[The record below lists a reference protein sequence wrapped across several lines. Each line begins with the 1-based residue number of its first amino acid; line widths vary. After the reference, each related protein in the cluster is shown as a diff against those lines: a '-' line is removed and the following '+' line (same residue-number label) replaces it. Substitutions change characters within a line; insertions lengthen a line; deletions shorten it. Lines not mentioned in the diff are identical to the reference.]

1 LHPSVFR
8 CLAGAKRAAF
18 FLFFLLLVWPV
29 GLAWPVGSGVAA
41 AQSGPTVSIR
51 SQEASVDEPVDVPVE
66 TSGFGDIGSVSL
78 VVTYDPEVLAF
89 PEETGTGGLISGAP
103 RDDFTAN
110 VAEPGEIRISWFDAN
125 SPIQGED
132 GVLLRLTFDAY
143 QGGTSS
149 VAFGTES
156 EIADPQASPYGA
168 SYQDGEVKSA
178 TGQIDVSVRREFG
191 NPAAPSDYEL
201 VALPGQPGVPLDETV
216 TGERGTGWRGFGE
229 GGASGGSG
237 EANLQEC
244 VPGAPCTFQ
253 TGNGFWVISQSDWSF
268 QGTVP
273 RVPAEG
279 NLPSIPLQDGWNIV
293 SNPLRQDL
301 SWASVQSENGL
312 SETLW
317 RWTDEG
323 EWAEASTLSSS
334 VGGEAYYLFNGAG
347 LDSLGLPRT
356 RTGSSRPSSAPA
368 KRRVSSSASSSV
380 ASSSAAPSSAAPS
393 SVGLSFMAS
402 SGAQGGPYSGPKAHL
417 SQIRR
422 KPVSLGAA
430 PNADATASE
439 RAALKT
445 KAPEAK
451 APEAKAPEKVAG
463 WTLEIRAEVGGK
475 QAASVTLGKDP
486 SIEKQ
491 ETYRAPPGYFSE
503 TTLHATGEGGSPK
516 FARQILPAGA
526 GSFSLLL
533 KGRPG
538 SDVRLVADGLSGLGA
553 RRLVLVEEKTGET
566 HDLRAEPSAVIS
578 LPEGEEEAALL
589 LHVREK

>member
-1 LHPSVFR
+1 M
-8 CLAGAKRAAF
+8 AG
-18 FLFFLLLVWPV
+18 LLLAV
-29 GLAWPVGSGVAA
+29 GLLVAPVGSGEAT
-41 AQSGPTVSIR
+41 AQSGPTVSIE
-51 SQEASVDEPVDVPVE
+51 SQEATVGDPVDVPVE
-66 TSGFGDIGSVSL
+66 INGFGEIGAISL
-78 VVTYDPEVLAF
+78 TITYDPAVLSF
-89 PEETGTGGLISGAP
+89 PEETSTGGLISGAP

-110 VAEPGEIRISWFDAN
+110 VVEPGEIRISWFDAS
-125 SPIQGED
+125 SPIPGED
-132 GVLLRLTFDAY
+132 GVLLQLKFSTY
-143 QGGTSS
+143 EGGESS
-149 VAFGTES
+149 IAFGMES
-156 EIADPQASPYGA
+156 EMGGPQASAYGA
-168 SYQDGEVKSA
+168 SYQDGEVKNA
-178 TGQIDVSVRREFG
+178 TTPIDVSVRRQFED
-191 NPAAPSDYEL
+191 AADSSDYEL
-201 VALPGQPGVPLDETV
+201 VALPGQPGVALDETV

-253 TGNGFWVISQSDWSF
+253 SGNGFWVISQSDWSF

-273 RVPAEG
+273 GVPAESD
-279 NLPSIPLQDGWNIV
+279 LPSIPLQDGWNIV
-293 SNPLRQDL
+293 SNPLQQDL

-312 SETLW
+312 NETLW
-317 RWTDEG
+317 RWADGG
-323 EWAEASTLSSS
+323 EWEKASTLSSS

-347 LDSLGLPRT
+347 LDSLDLPLI
-356 RTGSSRPSSAPA
+356 RTGSLGPSSAPA
-368 KRRVSSSASSSV
+368 KRRVSSAASSSA
-380 ASSSAAPSSAAPS
+380 ASGSAAPSSAAPS
-393 SVGLSFMAS
+393 SMGLSSVAS
-402 SGAQGGPYSGPKAHL
+402 SGMQDGSYSGLRDHL
-417 SQIRR
+417 SQIQR

-445 KAPEAK
+445 KALETEASK
-451 APEAKAPEKVAG
+451 TKAPEKVAE
-463 WTLEIRAEVGGK
+463 WTLEIHAEVGGK
-475 QAASVTLGKDP
+475 RAASVTLGKDP

-533 KGRPG
+533 KGRPD
-538 SDVRLVADGLSGLGA
+538 SDVRLVATGLSSLGA
-553 RRLVLVEEKTGET
+553 RRPVLVEEKTGET

-578 LPEGEEEAALL
+578 LPEGEGEAPLL

>member
-1 LHPSVFR
+1 M
-8 CLAGAKRAAF
+8 AG
-18 FLFFLLLVWPV
+18 LLLAV
-29 GLAWPVGSGVAA
+29 GLLVAPVGSGEAT
-41 AQSGPTVSIR
+41 AQSGPTVSIE
-51 SQEASVDEPVDVPVE
+51 SQEATVGDPVDVPVE
-66 TSGFGDIGSVSL
+66 INGFGEIGAISL
-78 VVTYDPEVLAF
+78 TITYDPAVVSF
-89 PEETGTGGLISGAP
+89 PEETSTGGLISGAP

-110 VAEPGEIRISWFDAN
+110 VVEPGEIRISWFDAS
-125 SPIQGED
+125 SPIPGED
-132 GVLLRLTFDAY
+132 GVLLQLKFSTY
-143 QGGTSS
+143 EGGESS
-149 VAFGTES
+149 VAFSMES
-156 EIADPQASPYGA
+156 EIGGPQASAYGA

-178 TGQIDVSVRREFG
+178 TTQIDVSVRREFG
-191 NPAAPSDYEL
+191 NSSAPSDYKL

-216 TGERGTGWRGFGE
+216 AGERGTGWRGFGE
-229 GGASGGSG
+229 GGALGGSG

-273 RVPAEG
+273 GVPAESD
-279 NLPSIPLQDGWNIV
+279 LPSIPLQDGWNIV
-293 SNPLRQDL
+293 SNPLQQDL

-312 SETLW
+312 NEMLW

-323 EWAEASTLSSS
+323 EWAKASTLSSS
-334 VGGEAYYLFNGAG
+334 IGGEAYYLFNGAG
-347 LDSLGLPRT
+347 LDSLDLPVI
-356 RTGSSRPSSAPA
+356 RTGSLGPSSAPA
-368 KRRVSSSASSSV
+368 KRRVSSAAPGSAAPSSMGLSSV
-380 ASSSAAPSSAAPS
+380 ASS
-393 SVGLSFMAS
+393 GM
-402 SGAQGGPYSGPKAHL
+402 QGGPYSGPRAHL

-430 PNADATASE
+430 PNGDATASE

-445 KAPEAK
+445 KALETEASETEASERK
-451 APEAKAPEKVAG
+451 ALESVAG
-463 WTLEIRAEVGGK
+463 WTLEIRAEIGGK
-475 QAASVTLGKDP
+475 RAASVTLGKDP

-533 KGRPG
+533 KGRPD
-538 SDVRLVADGLSGLGA
+538 SDVHLVATGLSGLGA
-553 RRLVLVEEKTGET
+553 RRPVLVEEKTGET
-566 HDLRAEPSAVIS
+566 HNLRAEPSAVVS
-578 LPEGEEEAALL
+578 LPEGEGEAPLL

>member
-1 LHPSVFR
+1 M
-8 CLAGAKRAAF
+8 
-18 FLFFLLLVWPV
+18 
-29 GLAWPVGSGVAA
+29 WPVGSGVAA
-41 AQSGPTVSIR
+41 AQSGPTVSIG
-51 SQEASVDEPVDVPVE
+51 SQEAAVGDPVDVPIE
-66 TSGFGDIGSVSL
+66 TSGFGDIGSISL
-78 VVTYDPEVLAF
+78 VVTYDPEVLSF
-89 PEETGTGGLISGAP
+89 PEETSTGGLISGAP

-110 VAEPGEIRISWFDAN
+110 VVEPGEIRISWFDAS
-125 SPIQGED
+125 SPIRGED

-168 SYQDGEVKSA
+168 SYQDGEVESA
-178 TGQIDVSVRREFG
+178 TTQIDVSVRREFG
-191 NPAAPSDYEL
+191 NSAAPSDYEL

-216 TGERGTGWRGFGE
+216 AGERGTGWRGFGE

-244 VPGAPCTFQ
+244 VSGAPCTFQ

-273 RVPAEG
+273 GVPAESD
-279 NLPSIPLQDGWNIV
+279 LPSIPLQDGWNIV
-293 SNPLRQDL
+293 SNPLQQDL

-312 SETLW
+312 NETLW

-334 VGGEAYYLFNGAG
+334 IGGEAYYLFNGAG
-347 LDSLGLPRT
+347 LDSLDLPVI
-356 RTGSSRPSSAPA
+356 RTGSLGPSSAPA
-368 KRRVSSSASSSV
+368 KRRVSSA
-380 ASSSAAPSSAAPS
+380 ASSSAASGSAVPSSAAPS
-393 SVGLSFMAS
+393 SMGLSSVAS
-402 SGAQGGPYSGPKAHL
+402 SGMQGGPYSGPRAHL

-430 PNADATASE
+430 PNGDATASE

-445 KAPEAK
+445 KALETEASETEASERK
-451 APEAKAPEKVAG
+451 ALESVAG
-463 WTLEIRAEVGGK
+463 WTLEIRAEIGGK
-475 QAASVTLGKDP
+475 RAASVTLGKDP

-533 KGRPG
+533 KGRPD
-538 SDVRLVADGLSGLGA
+538 SDVRLVATGLSSLGA
-553 RRLVLVEEKTGET
+553 RRPVLVEEKTGET
-566 HDLRAEPSAVIS
+566 HDLRAKPSAVVS
-578 LPEGEEEAALL
+578 LPEGEGEAPLL